1 MKTNIGLCACSFSI
15 MSARSFQATT
25 GVQRFFDQHDLGTRR
40 IEPDGFFYDAAA
52 RMIENE
58 HAHSPMFVFIYLAA
72 NHFPWDYRYRPD
84 LMPQWQ
90 DPGNSPLVDEYL
102 RRQAMSAQD
111 YAGFL
116 TRLRRQFPD
125 ESFLLIRFGDH
136 QPDFAAA
143 LIEPDLGENAVA
155 RRSMA

>member
-1 MKTNIGLCACSFSI
+1 MRTVRCSSSSI
-15 MSARSFQATT
+15 SPPIIFPGTIVT
-25 GVQRFFDQHDLGTRR
+25 GRLT
-40 IEPDGFFYDAAA
+40 
-52 RMIENE
+52 
-58 HAHSPMFVFIYLAA
+58 
-72 NHFPWDYRYRPD
+72 
-84 LMPQWQ
+84 PQWQ

-125 ESFLLIRFGDH
+125 EPFLLIRYGDH

-143 LIEPDLGENAVA
+143 SDRAPL
-155 RRSMA
+155 RRQTPWRGV